1 MPPRLPQGGN
11 QFMAPIPAHR
21 FRQGGRDVYYFA
33 LDLATL
39 DGLLPHRVDESM
51 IKQANRRLTPSHA
64 KRIQSYLESRDDWL
78 LGAMLLGIAP
88 DALEFEPYVDES
100 GKRISESFGELRIRS
115 RRTNT
120 MRIFDGQHR
129 RRAIQD
135 TLTQLETNEGHGF
148 KLAALLQASVPI
160 VLYAEDN
167 MAALRQMFSDA
178 SKTKR
183 IEANVVAQFDQR
195 DAFNRAATFLA
206 EQSDLFGGRVEMNR
220 TTVALRSQRL
230 ISINQLAETLK
241 TLVLGYSG
249 RNSRARNSIFIQDI
263 DELFAG
269 CLSWADEFMPAA
281 RTEYA
286 GLAAGDIA
294 NEYIPLYR
302 TESLA
307 YSTTFMRI
315 LAGCH
320 YNWRSDKRDWGL
332 LTAFVRDAS
341 LEPGSGRGAL
351 LVDAGVVAVG
361 GQSLFARRQ
370 EVDGAIK
377 YIVEQAR
384 IGPLDSAG
392 HEAGTTYSPSN
403 RRLLGRAPGG
413 QITREADYVE
423 PILQALIEMGGSGET
438 AKVVSRV
445 GEIMKPIL
453 TQADLD
459 PLPSNGEPRWQKST
473 NWARFHMVEN
483 GLLLPT
489 SPHGIW
495 DISEKGRG
503 QLISGDT
510 KTALGVP

>member
-1 MPPRLPQGGN
+1 MAPIIPLGNN

-21 FRQGGRDVYYFA
+21 FQQGGRDVYYFA
-33 LDLATL
+33 LDLPTL

-51 IKQANRRLTPSHA
+51 IRQANRRLTPSHA
-64 KRIQSYLESRDDWL
+64 KNIQHYLETRDNWL

-88 DALEFEPYVDES
+88 DALEFEPYEDES
-100 GKRISESFGELRIRS
+100 GEPYSENFGELRIRS

-135 TLTQLETNEGHGF
+135 TLTQLASDEHRSD
-148 KLAALLQASVPI
+148 KLTALQEASVPI
-160 VLYAEDN
+160 VLYAEDD

-195 DAFNRAATFLA
+195 DAFNRAARYLA
-206 EQSDLFGGRVEMNR
+206 DESKLFGGRVEMNR
-220 TTVALRSQRL
+220 TTVALRSHCL

-249 RNSRARNSIFIQDI
+249 RNSRARNSTFIQDT
-263 DELFAG
+263 DDLFAR

-281 RTEYA
+281 RREYA
-286 GLAAGDIA
+286 GLAAGEIA
-294 NEYIPLYR
+294 NEYIPLHR
-302 TESLA
+302 RESLA

-315 LAGCH
+315 LAGC
-320 YNWRSDKRDWGL
+320 YYDWCPENPDWQPL
-332 LTAFVRDAS
+332 AAFLREAL

-377 YIVEQAR
+377 YILQQVK
-384 IGPLDSAG
+384 IGHGEGQNDS
-392 HEAGTTYSPSN
+392 PNN
-403 RRLLGRAPGG
+403 RRHLDRLPRG
-413 QITREADYVE
+413 QKTPEADYVE
-423 PILQALIEMGGSGET
+423 AILQALVEMGGSGET
-438 AKVVSRV
+438 AEVVKRV
-445 GEIMKPIL
+445 GQIMEPL
-453 TQADLD
+453 LRDVDLD
-459 PLPSNGEPRWQKST
+459 LLARNGEPRWQKST
-473 NWARFHMVEN
+473 NWARFNMVEE
-483 GLLLPT
+483 GLLKST
-489 SPHGIW
+489 SPRGIW
-495 DISEKGRG
+495 EISEEGRRH
-503 QLISGDT
+503 LVS
-510 KTALGVP
+510 KTVDGA

>member
-1 MPPRLPQGGN
+1 MAPRISLGDN

-21 FRQGGRDVYYFA
+21 FQQGGRDVYYFA

-64 KRIQSYLESRDDWL
+64 KSIQTYLETRDDWL

-88 DALEFEPYVDES
+88 DALEFEPYEDE
-100 GKRISESFGELRIRS
+100 GGEPISENFGELRIRS

-135 TLTQLETNEGHGF
+135 TLTQLESNEQHSDR
-148 KLAALLQASVPI
+148 LTALQKASVPI
-160 VLYAEDN
+160 VLYAEDD

-183 IEANVVAQFDQR
+183 IEANVVVQFDQR
-195 DAFNRAATFLA
+195 DAFNRAATYLA
-206 EQSDLFGGRVEMNR
+206 NESKLFGGRVEMNR
-220 TTVALRSQRL
+220 TTVALRSQCL

-249 RNSRARNSIFIQDI
+249 RNTRARNSTFIQDI
-263 DELFAG
+263 DDLFAR

-281 RTEYA
+281 RREYA
-286 GLAAGDIA
+286 ALAAGEVA
-294 NEYIPLYR
+294 NEHIPLHR

-315 LAGCH
+315 LAGC
-320 YNWRSDKRDWGL
+320 YCDWCPDNSGREPL
-332 LTAFVRDAS
+332 AAFVREAV

-377 YIVEQAR
+377 YILQQTK
-384 IGPLDSAG
+384 IGPAEGKDDSSNNRRHLG
-392 HEAGTTYSPSN
+392 RLPRGQKTPEAGYFD
-403 RRLLGRAPGG
+403 A
-413 QITREADYVE
+413 
-423 PILQALIEMGGSGET
+423 ILQALTEMGGSGKT
-438 AKVVSRV
+438 AEVVERV
-445 GEIMKPIL
+445 GELMEPKL
-453 TQADLD
+453 TEVDFHR
-459 PLPSNGEPRWQKST
+459 LPSSGELRWQKST
-473 NWARFHMVEN
+473 HWARFYMVEE
-483 GLLLPT
+483 GLLKST
-489 SPHGIW
+489 SPQGTW
-495 DISEKGRG
+495 EISEEG
-503 QLISGDT
+503 QRHLTSVT
-510 KTALGVP
+510 VS